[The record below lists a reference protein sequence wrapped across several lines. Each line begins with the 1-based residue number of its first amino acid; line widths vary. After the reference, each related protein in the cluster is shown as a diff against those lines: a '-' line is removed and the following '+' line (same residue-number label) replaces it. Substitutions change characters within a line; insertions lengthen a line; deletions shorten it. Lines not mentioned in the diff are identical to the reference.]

1 MKKLTSAINW
11 ILVLL
16 LARTITPVGLEGI
29 WLDVPFVKQEKNLCG
44 AACGL
49 MVMQYWSGTSGGSRL
64 PENSKMDGIAKELY
78 SKVAGGVFG
87 RDMELYFKE
96 QGFQTFVFRGEWT
109 DLEHHLSMGRP
120 LIACLEAGK
129 KGTPLHYVV
138 IAGIDRQNGFVL
150 LNDPAQRKL
159 LKTRRSSFEK
169 AWGQTEQWTLLAVPQ
184 SSTHDA
190 LK

>member
-44 AACGL
+44 AACVL

-64 PENSKMDGIAKELY
+64 PENSNMAGIAKELY

-150 LNDPAQRKL
+150 LNDPARRKL